1 MARSSIGSRPSRLE
15 GARLRTELGAKK
27 AREVRYVERLGDE
40 RYGAAVSAD
49 ELPFAEVIR
58 ARKDDAGVGVAF
70 AQEAGELNAVG
81 AGHHEVDD
89 RKVEVLRLEHAKRA
103 VSVHGRLDVESL
115 NSQADCNHPGVVRF
129 VIDD

>member
-1 MARSSIGSRPSRLE
+1 MSRRPIRSGPPRLE
-15 GARLRTELGAKK
+15 RARLRTELGAKK
-27 AREVRYVERLGDE
+27 AREVGYVERLRDE
-40 RYGAAVSAD
+40 RYGAAVGAD

-58 ARKDDAGVGVAF
+58 ASEDDAGVRVAF
-70 AQEAGELNAVG
+70 AQEARELNAVG

-103 VSVHGRLDVESL
+103 VGVHRCFDVESL
-115 NSQADCNHPGVVRF
+115 NSQADCNDPGVVCF